1 MRVAFFRHPVTIFP
15 VTPSLMPE
23 IIVSWQHR
31 SGRMV
36 KRIAV
41 LILFLIILGVMLVFT
56 KLNPGLIE
64 IDLAFGTV
72 ESSIPL
78 AFTLTFVFGWLFGLL
93 CTSIYA
99 ARLINER
106 RQLRKSLRMSESEVH
121 TLRNLPIVDA
131 D

>member
-1 MRVAFFRHPVTIFP
+1 M
-15 VTPSLMPE
+15 L
-23 IIVSWQHR
+23 
-31 SGRMV
+31 
-36 KRIAV
+36 KRIAI
-41 LILFLIILGVMLVFT
+41 LLLFLIVLLVMLVFT
-56 KLNPGLIE
+56 RLNPGMVE
-64 IDLAFGTV
+64 IDLAFGSI

-78 AFTLTFVFGWLFGLL
+78 AFTVTFVFGWLFGLL
-93 CTSIYA
+93 CTSIFA

>member
-1 MRVAFFRHPVTIFP
+1 VAFFHDPVTIFP
-15 VTPSLMPE
+15 VTPIRPY
-23 IIVSWQHR
+23 W
-31 SGRMV
+31 SGHML

-41 LILFLIILGVMLVFT
+41 LLLFLIILVAMLVFT
-56 KLNPGLIE
+56 RLNPGMVT

-72 ESSIPL
+72 DSSIPL
-78 AFTLTFVFGWLFGLL
+78 AFTITFVFGWLFGLL
-93 CTSIYA
+93 CTSIFA

-106 RQLRKSLRMSESEVH
+106 RQLRKTLRNSETEVH

>member
-1 MRVAFFRHPVTIFP
+1 MF
-15 VTPSLMPE
+15 
-23 IIVSWQHR
+23 
-31 SGRMV
+31 

-41 LILFLIILGVMLVFT
+41 IVLFLTILVIMLVFT
-56 KLNPGLIE
+56 RLNPGLLK

-78 AFTLTFVFGWLFGLL
+78 AFTVAFVMGWLFGLL
-93 CTSIYA
+93 CTAIFA
-99 ARLINER
+99 ARLVNER
-106 RQLRKSLRMSESEVH
+106 RLLRKQLRNSESEVH

>member
-1 MRVAFFRHPVTIFP
+1 M
-15 VTPSLMPE
+15 L
-23 IIVSWQHR
+23 
-31 SGRMV
+31 

-41 LILFLIILGVMLVFT
+41 LLLFFIILVVMLVFT
-56 KLNPGLIE
+56 RLNPGLVE

-78 AFTLTFVFGWLFGLL
+78 AFTVTFVFGWLFGLL
-93 CTSIYA
+93 CTSIFA